1 MSAWPV
7 NESAP
12 RLPDYCMD
20 QPDRRRL
27 SNVVILMIRPG
38 GGASMAIEPFISVRE
53 RPDLTL
59 SVDPGSTGAEP
70 STIPLSDVL
79 GEQGEPAAKLK
90 EAALEKLPIK
100 DNALEK
106 FPWKEHKDAKDH
118 KEHKEQKDHKD
129 PKEQKD
135 QKDQKDPK
143 DTKDQKDHKDPKEH
157 KDSKDHKDLKEH
169 KDSKDHKDLKEQ
181 AKELKE
187 PFKDRAK
194 EIEKI
199 QPDKLVAE
207 PKGVVEGSPAGP
219 LTQPIDE
226 LVQRVSGL
234 EQDVAAL
241 KAGGKKA

>member
-1 MSAWPV
+1 
-7 NESAP
+7 
-12 RLPDYCMD
+12 
-20 QPDRRRL
+20 
-27 SNVVILMIRPG
+27 
-38 GGASMAIEPFISVRE
+38 MAIEPFISVRE

-100 DNALEK
+100 DHK
-106 FPWKEHKDAKDH
+106 DPKEHKDQKDQ
-118 KEHKEQKDHKD
+118 KEPKDQKDQKEQKDQKDHKD
-129 PKEQKD
+129 PKEHKDQKD
-135 QKDQKDPK
+135 QKDPKEHKDQKDQKDHKDPK

-169 KDSKDHKDLKEQ
+169 KDSEDHKDLKEQ

-241 KAGGKKA
+241 KAGGKKG